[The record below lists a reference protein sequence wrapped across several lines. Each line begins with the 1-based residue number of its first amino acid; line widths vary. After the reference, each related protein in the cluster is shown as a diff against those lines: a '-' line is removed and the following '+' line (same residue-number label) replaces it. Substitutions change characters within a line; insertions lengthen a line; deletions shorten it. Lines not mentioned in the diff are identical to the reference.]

1 MTDHAERLAKLQLR
15 QAKRAAQPVT
25 QAPIQQPAPVPAQPV
40 VQNPVAA
47 VAPVQPVAQVAA
59 QPVAAARPARAERP
73 TRKKRPHAAAPA
85 RIIVTALAASIF
97 VMLMSFM
104 GPFAKLNETEG
115 ASAAG
120 DSTPQPIVV
129 EIRREVAAAPPDPSL
144 GLPGHLDVNGE
155 PIDLAFI
162 EAFHEDEDVAIV
174 TGGPV
179 PTTAAP
185 VAAAAPAAAAPA
197 AAAPAAPAPTA
208 APAAPAPAPDPAA
221 PAVTA
226 APAAPA
232 PTAAPA
238 TTAPPPP
245 APAPDAPP
253 PRTEASG

>member
-1 MTDHAERLAKLQLR
+1 MTDHADRLARLQLR
-15 QAKRAAQPVT
+15 RAEQAG
-25 QAPIQQPAPVPAQPV
+25 
-40 VQNPVAA
+40 
-47 VAPVQPVAQVAA
+47 QPVAQALIP
-59 QPVAAARPARAERP
+59 QPA
-73 TRKKRPHAAAPA
+73 RKKRPHAAAPA
-85 RIIVTALAASIF
+85 RIIVTALAASVF

-115 ASAAG
+115 ANAAG
-120 DSTPQPIVV
+120 DVTPQPIVV
-129 EIRREVAAAPPDPSL
+129 EIRREAAAAPPDPSL

-155 PIDLAFI
+155 PIDLAFL
-162 EAFHEDEDVAIV
+162 EEFHEDEGVAMV

-185 VAAAAPAAAAPA
+185 VVAAAAPAAVAPTATAAPAAAAP
-197 AAAPAAPAPTA
+197 TA
-208 APAAPAPAPDPAA
+208 TAA
-221 PAVTA
+221 PAVTT
-226 APAAPA
+226 APSAPA